1 VVRIIRPTFKHK
13 VIIVLRLFKDL
24 RALPRAIAL
33 RVGLG
38 ILKELKSYSLSY
50 VMNFSNLRDLA
61 KEKDTFC
68 GIFHLCKV
76 PQI

>member
-1 VVRIIRPTFKHK
+1 
-13 VIIVLRLFKDL
+13 LRLFKDL

-61 KEKDTFC
+61 DEKDTFC
-68 GIFHLCKV
+68 GIFHPCKV

>member
-1 VVRIIRPTFKHK
+1 VVRIIRPTLKHK
-13 VIIVLRLFKDL
+13 VIIVLWLFKDL
-24 RALPRAIAL
+24 RALRE
-33 RVGLG
+33 GLG
-38 ILKELKSYSLSY
+38 ILKELKSYFLSY

-68 GIFHLCKV
+68 GIFHFCNI